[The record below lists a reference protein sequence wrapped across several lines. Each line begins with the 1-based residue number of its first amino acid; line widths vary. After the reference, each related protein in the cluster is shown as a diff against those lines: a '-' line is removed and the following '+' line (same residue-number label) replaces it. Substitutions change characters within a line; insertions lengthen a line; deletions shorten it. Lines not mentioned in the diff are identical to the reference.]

1 MRMNLIAYRGILRLL
16 MIVELVLFLLGA
28 ILVTNMH
35 PLWLQQ
41 LVTVLFLILALT
53 AVVYY
58 IGVMRVQY

>member
-1 MRMNLIAYRGILRLL
+1 LTI
-16 MIVELVLFLLGA
+16 ELVLFLLGT

>member
-1 MRMNLIAYRGILRLL
+1 MNLIAYRGILRLL